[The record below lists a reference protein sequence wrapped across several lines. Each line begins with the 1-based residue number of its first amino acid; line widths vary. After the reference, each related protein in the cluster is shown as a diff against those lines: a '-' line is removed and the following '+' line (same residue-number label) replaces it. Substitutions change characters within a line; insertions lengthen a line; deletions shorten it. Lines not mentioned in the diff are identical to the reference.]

1 MRGKENRRPPSGL
14 AVGITPA
21 CAGKSERPAAQQ
33 RAGRDHPRVCGEKLT
48 TFDSGK
54 LIPGSPPRVRGKVP
68 SRRSNKAKP
77 GITPACAGK
86 SVAIQTRTMT
96 RLDHPRVCGEKTGS
110 STAAGV
116 HLGSP
121 PRVRG
126 KASGLSVLQ
135 RPSRITPAC
144 AGKRQERLSSRTN
157 HRDHPRVCGEKS
169 VFPWRSWFTLGSPP
183 RVRGKEHS
191 TNSHQPKHR
200 ITPAC
205 AGKSRRILEFLRVF
219 RDHPR
224 VCGEKRALKSTALSS
239 VGSPPRVRGKAA
251 RPPRSSGPGG
261 ITPAC
266 AGKS

>member
-1 MRGKENRRPPSGL
+1 MPW
-14 AVGITPA
+14 
-21 CAGKSERPAAQQ
+21 
-33 RAGRDHPRVCGEKLT
+33 
-48 TFDSGK
+48 
-54 LIPGSPPRVRGKVP
+54 LIWRGSPPRVRGKVKHL
-68 SRRSNKAKP
+68 RIFSN
-77 GITPACAGK
+77 T
-86 SVAIQTRTMT
+86 
-96 RLDHPRVCGEKTGS
+96 
-110 STAAGV
+110 
-116 HLGSP
+116 
-121 PRVRG
+121 
-126 KASGLSVLQ
+126 
-135 RPSRITPAC
+135 SRITPAC

-224 VCGEKRALKSTALSS
+224 VCGEKLIASKRETLCT
-239 VGSPPRVRGKAA
+239 GSPPRVRGKAFIA
-251 RPPRSSGPGG
+251 EIRTRAVR

-266 AGKS
+266 AGKSSGLMRSNANGTGSPPRVRGKD

>member
-1 MRGKENRRPPSGL
+1 M
-14 AVGITPA
+14 
-21 CAGKSERPAAQQ
+21 
-33 RAGRDHPRVCGEKLT
+33 AGRSE
-48 TFDSGK
+48 
-54 LIPGSPPRVRGKVP
+54 
-68 SRRSNKAKP
+68 P

-86 SVAIQTRTMT
+86 SHWRLWRTGSDW
-96 RLDHPRVCGEKTGS
+96 DHPRMCGEKCPMCQWRRS
-110 STAAGV
+110 
-116 HLGSP
+116 LKGSP
-121 PRVRG
+121 PHVRG
-126 KASGLSVLQ
+126 KDGPRVYYIPNSG
-135 RPSRITPAC
+135 ITPAY
-144 AGKRQERLSSRTN
+144 AGKSTVQRGCSR
-157 HRDHPRVCGEKS
+157 HIRDHPRVCGEKYY
-169 VFPWRSWFTLGSPP
+169 VTVGKADHEGSPP
-183 RVRGKEHS
+183 RMRGKVRAAPLGAGDS
-191 TNSHQPKHR
+191 G

>member
-1 MRGKENRRPPSGL
+1 M
-14 AVGITPA
+14 
-21 CAGKSERPAAQQ
+21 
-33 RAGRDHPRVCGEKLT
+33 CGEKRSHT
-48 TFDSGK
+48 DANNDTV
-54 LIPGSPPRVRGKVP
+54 GSPPRVRGKD
-68 SRRSNKAKP
+68 RQQHGGGRAP
-77 GITPACAGK
+77 G
-86 SVAIQTRTMT
+86 
-96 RLDHPRVCGEKTGS
+96 
-110 STAAGV
+110 
-116 HLGSP
+116 
-121 PRVRG
+121 
-126 KASGLSVLQ
+126 
-135 RPSRITPAC
+135 ITPAC

>member
-1 MRGKENRRPPSGL
+1 MPW
-14 AVGITPA
+14 
-21 CAGKSERPAAQQ
+21 
-33 RAGRDHPRVCGEKLT
+33 
-48 TFDSGK
+48 
-54 LIPGSPPRVRGKVP
+54 LIWRGSPPRVRGKVKHL
-68 SRRSNKAKP
+68 RIFSN
-77 GITPACAGK
+77 T
-86 SVAIQTRTMT
+86 
-96 RLDHPRVCGEKTGS
+96 
-110 STAAGV
+110 
-116 HLGSP
+116 
-121 PRVRG
+121 
-126 KASGLSVLQ
+126 
-135 RPSRITPAC
+135 SRITPAC

-224 VCGEKRALKSTALSS
+224 VCGEKPRDRRAAAGRA
-239 VGSPPRVRGKAA
+239 GSPPRVRGKVD
-251 RPPRSSGPGG
+251 SIETGDLVHG

-266 AGKS
+266 AGKSIHR